1 MLPIDEI
8 NQIFNTV
15 RSNPELRDLLASAVT
30 EIVEAHL
37 GSEYDKSYGRWIDS
51 PPDDMVRSEAI
62 YAEVAGKT
70 FADRIR
76 EYAEGNLAS
85 FMTSVALLLETDG
98 HRCRSEGTLA
108 AGDALSSV
116 GYTVTKRWVTMQDKN
131 VRDSHV
137 RLEGKTVPLD
147 EMFEIDGFQALGP
160 GLFSIPEYDVN
171 CRCELDLELNAL

>member
-8 NQIFNTV
+8 NQIFSTV
-15 RSNPELRDLLASAVT
+15 QNDPNLHDLLASAVT
-30 EIVEAHL
+30 EIAAEHL
-37 GSEYDKSYGRWIDS
+37 GSEYDKSYGKWIDS
-51 PPDDMVRSEAI
+51 PPDELARNEAI

-76 EYAEGNLAS
+76 EYAEGDPAL

-108 AGDALSSV
+108 AGDALASV
-116 GYTVTKRWVTMQDKN
+116 GYTVTKVWRTMGDKA
-131 VRDSHV
+131 VRDPHV
-137 RLEGKTVPLD
+137 RLESKAVPLD

-160 GLFSIPEYDVN
+160 GLFSVPEYDVN
-171 CRCELDLELNAL
+171 CRCRLELEVVS

>member
-15 RSNPELRDLLASAVT
+15 RSNPELHDLLASAVT

-98 HRCRSEGTLA
+98 HRCRSEGALA
-108 AGDALSSV
+108 AGDELSSV
-116 GYTVTKRWVTMQDKN
+116 GYTVTKRWVTMQDN
-131 VRDSHV
+131 DVRDPHV

-147 EMFEIDGFQALGP
+147 EMFEIDGYRAPAP
-160 GLFSIPEYDVN
+160 GLFGVAELDVN
-171 CRCELDLELNAL
+171 CRCELEINAL